1 MPQMVVNKEFEA
13 LIKDMDKQKDK
24 SIKCG
29 TQHSQ
34 TVRLSKNPISQQNI
48 LKKSRVINSFNSLN
62 ISIFTA

>member
-34 TVRLSKNPISQQNI
+34 TVRLSKNLHFQV
-48 LKKSRVINSFNSLN
+48 LLTAINNLP
-62 ISIFTA
+62 TK

>member
-1 MPQMVVNKEFEA
+1 MPQIVVNKEFEA

-34 TVRLSKNPISQQNI
+34 TVGGKQGEPAIENQ
-48 LKKSRVINSFNSLN
+48 
-62 ISIFTA
+62 

>member
-1 MPQMVVNKEFEA
+1 MPQILVNKEFEA

-34 TVRLSKNPISQQNI
+34 TVGNHKKKTTGSQTNSK
-48 LKKSRVINSFNSLN
+48 
-62 ISIFTA
+62 

>member
-1 MPQMVVNKEFEA
+1 MPQILVNKEFEA

-34 TVRLSKNPISQQNI
+34 PVVRKLEKNEKRIYI
-48 LKKSRVINSFNSLN
+48 YI
-62 ISIFTA
+62 IE